1 MYKLS
6 LYIRLGRIARRKGH
20 SIDQHGL
27 RNQSYAA
34 AFRQG
39 WLQADAE
46 LRQPNVFKLARFKHS
61 TLADYIANARH
72 RCIMLHYPQPDTYQF
87 LGYR

>member
-1 MYKLS
+1 MQKLS
-6 LYIRLGRIARRKGH
+6 LYVRLGRIARRKGH

-27 RNQSYAA
+27 RNASYAA

-46 LRQPNVFKLARFKHS
+46 LRQPNVFKLARFRHS
-61 TLADYIANARH
+61 PLADYMVNARH
-72 RCIMLHYPQPDTYQF
+72 MCRLGSTFI
-87 LGYR
+87 GYR